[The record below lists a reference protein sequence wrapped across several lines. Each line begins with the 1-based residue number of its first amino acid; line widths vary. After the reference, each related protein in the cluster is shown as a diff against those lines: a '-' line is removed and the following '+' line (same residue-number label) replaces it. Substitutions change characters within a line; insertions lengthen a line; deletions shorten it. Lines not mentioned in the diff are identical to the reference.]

1 MHAIGYADK
10 KADYIHQQNL
20 ASHLYAATMTAPPIR
35 SFSNSTL
42 ENFSSSNDSSVYR
55 PSLKRDV

>member
-42 ENFSSSNDSSVYR
+42 ENFSSSNDSSF
-55 PSLKRDV
+55 LFTGHET